1 MLAIRGNRDQIFRFL
16 FATAPSITEEMSL
29 PLRRVTYSFRIL
41 NPDEA
46 TNISAPRIRLH
57 KVKSG
62 ETENSL
68 VNRMPLGKFN
78 DDWFK
83 ALNLNEL
90 SNGLKAGGTVKIVK
104 N

>member
-1 MLAIRGNRDQIFRFL
+1 
-16 FATAPSITEEMSL
+16 
-29 PLRRVTYSFRIL
+29 L

-57 KVKSG
+57 KVKLG
-62 ETENSL
+62 ETKNSL
-68 VNRMPLGKFN
+68 ANKMPLGKFN

-83 ALNLNEL
+83 ALHLNEL